1 MGFER
6 ATVIEVSKRPDNK
19 PPVKPLVVPPP
30 PPKPGP
36 IGMRRAPDPPPVE
49 SPPDPEKVE
58 TPEAAAPPP
67 RKFIFSPRVPPTL
80 PAQSSKTAV
89 LAPPAPAKSEKKRET
104 APPKP
109 AKPVTVPP
117 PVVRYD
123 RRVTI
128 SDAPTPAPPPQ
139 EPVQKTDAPPA
150 VEMPPPPRRRVE
162 PPVMAF
168 PKKTEPTKPEKKS
181 SNGKR
186 VSESKKDEPKPAV
199 EPAAPSAPQHSE
211 GPVDSISASKAQS
224 ESPQPSASSLKFQ
237 ASSLK
242 PQSVVAKRAVE
253 KKKQPK
259 EKKREKPDRP
269 GFFRR
274 LANRFTVEEIEPLP
288 DVTKP
293 ELPEKTSTEPI
304 VVEVKPAV
312 PPQAPFEPPTKPVA
326 PKAAPVKPTEPA
338 PRSPKVVTSVST
350 PPSKPSPKRSAEPL
364 NLKDDLLPTSGESI
378 GTWKILVT
386 GGGGFLG
393 KAIIE
398 QLHARGLKVRS
409 FSRSDYHELR
419 RFGTEHFRGDLAC
432 ADSLKKAVA
441 GCDIVFH
448 TAALAGVWGPYS
460 AYHKANVIGTQNVID
475 ACRVAGVKRL
485 IYTSS
490 PSVVFDGSDMQGID
504 ETAPYP
510 TRFHANYPKTKALAE
525 QMVLAANDAKL
536 ATVSLRPHLIWGPG
550 DHHLVPRILARARS
564 LRIIG
569 GANKKVDSVYIDN
582 AADVHLLAAGRLRP
596 DSPIAGKAYFITNGE
611 PRPMWDLVNGILAA
625 GKVPPVTRG
634 VSRGMAFKS
643 AALLEFFYSLFG
655 IEGEPRLTRFV
666 ARELTTAHWFDITA
680 ARRDLNYAPHVTIDE
695 GLSRLAAWLSA
706 GGAKMLRGSR

>member
-49 SPPDPEKVE
+49 SPPEPEAVE
-58 TPEAAAPPP
+58 SPEAAAPPP
-67 RKFIFSPRVPPTL
+67 RKFIFSPRVPPTM

-89 LAPPAPAKSEKKRET
+89 LAPPAPAKNEKKRET

-123 RRVTI
+123 RRVTVP
-128 SDAPTPAPPPQ
+128 SATVSAPPQ
-139 EPVQKTDAPPA
+139 EQPVEKVDAPPIA
-150 VEMPPPPRRRVE
+150 ETPPPPRRRVE

-168 PKKTEPTKPEKKS
+168 PKKAEPTKPEKKK
-181 SNGKR
+181 SNA
-186 VSESKKDEPKPAV
+186 KKPEAKLPDEPKPEIAQEKDPPIPNAV
-199 EPAAPSAPQHSE
+199 PAAAESKEPPS
-211 GPVDSISASKAQS
+211 
-224 ESPQPSASSLKFQ
+224 
-237 ASSLK
+237 K
-242 PQSVVAKRAVE
+242 PEPEKVVAKRAVE

-274 LANRFTVEEIEPLP
+274 LANRFTVEEIETLP

-304 VVEVKPAV
+304 VVEVKPAE
-312 PPQAPFEPPTKPVA
+312 PLNAPLETPTKPVA

-364 NLKDDLLPTSGESI
+364 NLKDDLLPTAGESI

-419 RFGTEHFRGDLAC
+419 RFGTEHFRGDLAS
-432 ADSLKKAVA
+432 ADALKKAVA

-582 AADVHLLAAGRLRP
+582 AADAHLLAAGRLRP

-611 PRPMWDLVNGILAA
+611 PRPIWDLVNGILAA
-625 GKVPPVTRG
+625 GKLPPVTRG

>member
-49 SPPDPEKVE
+49 SPPEPEAVE
-58 TPEAAAPPP
+58 SPEAAAPPP
-67 RKFIFSPRVPPTL
+67 RKFIFSPRVPPTM

-123 RRVTI
+123 RRVTVP
-128 SDAPTPAPPPQ
+128 SATVSVPPQ
-139 EPVQKTDAPPA
+139 EQPVEKVDAPPIA
-150 VEMPPPPRRRVE
+150 ETPPPPRRRVE

-168 PKKTEPTKPEKKS
+168 PKKAEPTKPEKKK
-181 SNGKR
+181 SNA
-186 VSESKKDEPKPAV
+186 KKPEAKLPDEPKPEIAQEKDPPIPDAV
-199 EPAAPSAPQHSE
+199 PAAAETKEPPS
-211 GPVDSISASKAQS
+211 
-224 ESPQPSASSLKFQ
+224 
-237 ASSLK
+237 K
-242 PQSVVAKRAVE
+242 PEPEKVVAKRAVE
-253 KKKQPK
+253 KKKKPK

-274 LANRFTVEEIEPLP
+274 LANRFTVEEIETLP

-419 RFGTEHFRGDLAC
+419 KFGTEHFRGDLAS
-432 ADSLKKAVA
+432 ADALKKAVA

-460 AYHKANVIGTQNVID
+460 AYHKANVVGTQNVID
-475 ACRVAGVKRL
+475 ACRAAGVKRL
-485 IYTSS
+485 VYTSS

-582 AADVHLLAAGRLRP
+582 AGDAHLLAAGRLRP

-611 PRPMWDLVNGILAA
+611 PRPIWDLVNGILAA
-625 GKVPPVTRG
+625 GKLPPVTRG

-666 ARELTTAHWFDITA
+666 ACELTTAHWFDITA
-680 ARRDLNYAPHVTIDE
+680 ARRDLNYTPHVTIDE

>member
-1 MGFER
+1 
-6 ATVIEVSKRPDNK
+6 
-19 PPVKPLVVPPP
+19 
-30 PPKPGP
+30 
-36 IGMRRAPDPPPVE
+36 MRRAPDPPPVE
-49 SPPDPEKVE
+49 SPPEPENVE

-67 RKFIFSPRVPPTL
+67 RKFIFSPRVPPTM
-80 PAQSSKTAV
+80 PAQTSKTAV
-89 LAPPAPAKSEKKRET
+89 LAPPAPAKNEKKRET

-109 AKPVTVPP
+109 AKPVSVPP

-123 RRVTI
+123 RRVTVP
-128 SDAPTPAPPPQ
+128 SATVSVPPQ
-139 EPVQKTDAPPA
+139 EQPVEKVDSAPI
-150 VEMPPPPRRRVE
+150 VDTPPPPRRRVE

-168 PKKTEPTKPEKKS
+168 PKKAEPTKPEKKR

-211 GPVDSISASKAQS
+211 GPVDSISASRTQS
-224 ESPQPSASSLKFQ
+224 ESPQPPTSSLKSQ

-242 PQSVVAKRAVE
+242 PQPVVAKRAVE
-253 KKKQPK
+253 KKKKAK

-274 LANRFTVEEIEPLP
+274 LANRFTVEEIETLP

-304 VVEVKPAV
+304 VVEVKPAESPAV
-312 PPQAPFEPPTKPVA
+312 PFQSPPKPVA
-326 PKAAPVKPTEPA
+326 PKAAPEKPTEPTPKPA
-338 PRSPKVVTSVST
+338 KVVASVST
-350 PPSKPSPKRSAEPL
+350 LPPKPAPKRTSEPL
-364 NLKDDLLPTSGESI
+364 NLKDDLLPAPGENI
-378 GTWKILVT
+378 ATWKILVT

-409 FSRSDYHELR
+409 FSRSDYLELR
-419 RFGTEHFRGDLAC
+419 RFGTEHFRGDLANP
-432 ADSLKKAVA
+432 DTLKKAID

-460 AYHKANVIGTQNVID
+460 AYHKANVVGTQNVID
-475 ACRVAGVKRL
+475 ACRAAGVKRL

-582 AADVHLLAAGRLRP
+582 AADAHLLAAGRLRP

-625 GKVPPVTRG
+625 GKLPPVTRG

-666 ARELTTAHWFDITA
+666 AREMTTAHWFDITA

-706 GGAKMLRGSR
+706 GGAKMLRGAR

>member
-1 MGFER
+1 M
-6 ATVIEVSKRPDNK
+6 
-19 PPVKPLVVPPP
+19 VPPP

-36 IGMRRAPDPPPVE
+36 IGMRRAPEPPPV
-49 SPPDPEKVE
+49 VE
-58 TPEAAAPPP
+58 TPPEATPAETPEPAAPPP
-67 RKFIFSPRVPPTL
+67 RKFIFSPRVPPTM
-80 PAQSSKTAV
+80 PTQTSKTAV
-89 LAPPAPAKSEKKRET
+89 LAPSAPANKEKKREA
-104 APPKP
+104 APPK
-109 AKPVTVPP
+109 AMKPVAMPP

-123 RRVTI
+123 RRVIVSNT
-128 SDAPTPAPPPQ
+128 ATTAPPPVKPA
-139 EPVQKTDAPPA
+139 EKIDAPPVA
-150 VEMPPPPRRRVE
+150 KTPPPPRRRVE

-168 PKKTEPTKPEKKS
+168 PKKVEPGKSDKKK

-186 VSESKKDEPKPAV
+186 VSESKRDVPKPVVQPAV
-199 EPAAPSAPQHSE
+199 EPAAPIAPQHSE

-224 ESPQPSASSLKFQ
+224 ESSQPSASSLKPQ

-242 PQSVVAKRAVE
+242 PQPVVAKRAVE
-253 KKKQPK
+253 KKKKPK
-259 EKKREKPDRP
+259 EKKRENPDRP

-274 LANRFTVEEIEPLP
+274 LANRFTVDEIEALP

-304 VVEVKPAV
+304 VVEVKPAEL
-312 PPQAPFEPPTKPVA
+312 PIAPSEAPTRHVA
-326 PKAAPVKPTEPA
+326 PKAAPVKSAEAA
-338 PRSPKVVTSVST
+338 PRSPKMVTSVAT
-350 PPSKPSPKRSAEPL
+350 PPPRRSAEPL
-364 NLKDDLLPTSGESI
+364 NLKDDLLPAAGESI
-378 GTWKILVT
+378 GAWKILVT

-419 RFGTEHFRGDLAC
+419 RFGTEHFRGDLASPD
-432 ADSLKKAVA
+432 ALKKAID

-448 TAALAGVWGPYS
+448 TAALAGVWGPES
-460 AYHKANVIGTQNVID
+460 AYQKANVVGTQNVIN
-475 ACRVAGVKRL
+475 ACCAAGVKRL

-490 PSVVFDGSDMQGID
+490 PSVVFDGSDMQGVD
-504 ETAPYP
+504 ESAPYP
-510 TRFHANYPKTKALAE
+510 SHFHANYPKSKAQAE
-525 QMVLAANDAKL
+525 QLVLAANSPRL

-582 AADVHLLAAGRLRP
+582 AADAHLLAAGRLRP

-611 PRPMWDLVNGILAA
+611 PRPLWDLVNGILAA
-625 GKVPPVTRG
+625 GKLPPVTRG
-634 VSRGMAFKS
+634 VSRGKAL
-643 AALLEFFYSLFG
+643 AAAACMEFFYSLFG

-666 ARELTTAHWFDITA
+666 AHELTTAHWFDISA
-680 ARRDLNYAPHVTIDE
+680 ARRDLNYTPRVTIDE

-706 GGAKMLRGSR
+706 GGAKMLRGAQ